1 MIVLAFDIAKQT
13 GWCLG
18 RVGVKVPEFGSFRFA
33 SRTASHEAIFADAIL
48 TFSRWTKF
56 LRPDR
61 IVYEEPLQFR
71 GRASRKGNDE
81 ILYGL
86 PAIMQG
92 VAHLR
97 GIYDVRCAA
106 PREVRNFVLGSNP
119 KRDVA
124 KKATIHR
131 CKLLGWDVPDD
142 NAADACALW
151 LYSCSFLDPKQS
163 IRPTPLFSG
172 RASLAKETTNNGD

>member
-1 MIVLAFDIAKQT
+1 MIVLAFDIAKQC
-13 GWCLG
+13 GWCCG
-18 RVGVKVPEFGSFRFA
+18 EVGQKIPLFHSYRFA
-33 SRTASHEAIFADAIL
+33 SRTASHEAIFGDAI
-48 TFSRWTKF
+48 TWFAVM
-56 LRPDR
+56 LRTHKPDR

-106 PREVRNFVLGSNP
+106 TREVRNFFLGSNP

-124 KKATIHR
+124 KKATVHR
-131 CKLLGWDVPDD
+131 CKLLGWNVPDD

-172 RASLAKETTNNGD
+172 QSSLAEEIE